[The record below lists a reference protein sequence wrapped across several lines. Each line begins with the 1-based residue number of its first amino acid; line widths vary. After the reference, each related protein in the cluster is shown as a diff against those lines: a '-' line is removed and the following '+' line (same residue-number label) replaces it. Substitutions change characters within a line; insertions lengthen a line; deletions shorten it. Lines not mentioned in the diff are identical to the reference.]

1 MPFEVTSSGC
11 NGLVVPF
18 QQFLEDPMEVLLCEH
33 INDLRHSLFH
43 KLSHQCIDFLTLP
56 TPPIIPHR
64 LPTFLESLMPL
75 KNWCSIHARFSKS
88 SLKHSIC
95 FCSIFPY
102 LKQNFISYR
111 SSKVS
116 SRLDYIFEIHQ
127 RWQSGFSRLYSNSS
141 CSCSLESEIIKMGQS
156 SHKMYSNNM
165 KWLISDSITPWY
177 TKTRSGNTWQWKGT
191 P

>member
-1 MPFEVTSSGC
+1 MDLLYRSNNFWKTLWKSYCVSISMTFVTASFISCLINVLTFLLFPHLPSSLTDSLPSL
-11 NGLVVPF
+11 N
-18 QQFLEDPMEVLLCEH
+18 LLC
-33 INDLRHSLFH
+33 HS
-43 KLSHQCIDFLTLP
+43 KTD
-56 TPPIIPHR
+56 
-64 LPTFLESLMPL
+64 
-75 KNWCSIHARFSKS
+75 ARFMQDSPKAVW
-88 SLKHSIC
+88 SIPYVSVA
-95 FCSIFPY
+95 FFPY

-127 RWQSGFSRLYSNSS
+127 RWQSGFSRVYSNSS
-141 CSCSLESEIIKMGQS
+141 CSCSLESEIIKMGQL